1 MVSKRVAEMAETL
14 VAVARPGITPK
25 ELFETVRRRYPK
37 ASRKEIARAAYF
49 ALIRH
54 SSNAPEKANELRAL
68 AVASRPT
75 LHENDDD

>member
-1 MVSKRVAEMAETL
+1 MVSKRVADMAEML

-25 ELFETVRRRYPK
+25 ELFETVRHRHPK

-49 ALIRH
+49 ALISH
-54 SSNAPEKANELRAL
+54 SSKAPEKTDEIRAL

-75 LHENDDD
+75 LHDDD

>member
-25 ELFETVRRRYPK
+25 ELFEKVRHRHPK

-49 ALIRH
+49 ALISH
-54 SSNAPEKANELRAL
+54 SSNAPEKADGLRAL

-75 LHENDDD
+75 LHESDD